1 MDSKNN
7 PKRRRLKKAEDN
19 PLDEHLRKIAREGAG
34 KPLSESLSEGSPL
47 KDLIGRFVEIAL
59 EEEMRDHLGY
69 ERHDRLEGKQTPTER
84 RTNSRNGR
92 TKKRLKTSHG
102 ETEIEVPRDRQ
113 GSFEPV
119 IVPKYGTVTKDVE
132 DRVVG
137 MYASGITT
145 RDIQAQ
151 MQELYGIDAS
161 EMFVSRIVERLDPE
175 LSAWRNRPL
184 ERLYPVVYV
193 DALHQKVRHP
203 SGVTATAVYV
213 VSAYGESGTMEIL
226 GVYIASE
233 GYSASESASFW
244 HQVLVSLEKRGL
256 ADILI
261 LCADQLTGLEQ
272 AVSSVYPQAR
282 YQPCVVH
289 VMRSTL
295 RRVPYSERKKVAREV
310 KKIYQAPTYEGAEV
324 ALEALHELYGRRY
337 PGLVRGWEQVLPRL
351 SDLWQYSKPLRK
363 LVYTIN
369 PIENVNRQVRKV
381 TKNRGVMPNP
391 DSALRLM
398 TLVLQRVDRKAQK
411 QARSDWPRI
420 LQELA
425 IHFPERIPDNWG
437 FRI

>member
-1 MDSKNN
+1 MDSENN
-7 PKRRRLKKAEDN
+7 PKRRRRKKTEDN
-19 PLDEHLRKIAREGAG
+19 PLDAHLRKLAREGAG

-69 ERHDRLEGKQTPTER
+69 ERHDRLEGKDTPTER
-84 RTNSRNGR
+84 RENTRNGR
-92 TKKRLKTSHG
+92 TKKKLKTSHG
-102 ETEIEVPRDRQ
+102 ETEIDVPRDRQ
-113 GSFEPV
+113 GTFDPA

-137 MYASGITT
+137 MYAAGMTT

-151 MQELYGIDAS
+151 VQELYGIEAS
-161 EMFVSRIVERLDPE
+161 EMFVSRIVEKLDPE

-184 ERLYPVVYV
+184 ESLYPVVYV
-193 DALHQKVRHP
+193 DALHQKVRHA

-226 GVYIASE
+226 GVYIAPE
-233 GYSASESASFW
+233 GYSTAESASFW
-244 HQVLVSLEKRGL
+244 HQVFATLEKRGL

-261 LCADQLTGLEQ
+261 LCADQLTGLER

-282 YQPCVVH
+282 FQPCVVH

-295 RRVPYSERKKVAREV
+295 RRVPWSERKKVAREV
-310 KKIYQAPTYEGAEV
+310 KKIYQAPSFDQAEV
-324 ALEALHELYGRRY
+324 ALQALHDRYASRY

-351 SDLWQYSKPLRK
+351 SDLWHYSVPLRK

-398 TLVLQRVDRKAQK
+398 TLVLQRIDRKAQK
-411 QARSDWPRI
+411 QARHDWPRI
-420 LQELA
+420 VDELA
-425 IHFPERIPDNWG
+425 IHFPDRVPDNWG